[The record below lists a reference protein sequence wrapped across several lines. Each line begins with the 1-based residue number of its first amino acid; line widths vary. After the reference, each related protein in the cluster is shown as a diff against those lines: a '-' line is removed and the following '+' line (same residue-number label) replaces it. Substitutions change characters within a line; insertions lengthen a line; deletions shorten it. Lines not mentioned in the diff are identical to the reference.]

1 MYEPTGMIPAGTSL
15 LGRIINSKGAPV
27 DGKGPLTDTT
37 LVSLASLTTGTGK
50 QRSANRMLETGIK
63 VIDLLTPV
71 AEGGVNGLF
80 ADNGLG
86 KQVITEEI
94 AQHIGSRHSQCALVC
109 LSMDES
115 SYETSEL
122 MQVIHEGG
130 LESGMVMVFE
140 QITTPTTA
148 QRIVQAGI
156 TIAAHFQSQGY
167 TTLMIA
173 DRQVTTSC
181 EGTGLNVF
189 KARAAQQVVTT
200 LLLGTDDD
208 YRRYRQSGLLNIFD
222 EYILC
227 NRELFKRRIY
237 PAIDPLQ
244 SGSRL
249 LAEGIVS
256 PEHQNIARQVRQ
268 LLERYYELRKLVEA
282 RGEDGLTPEDRQ
294 TFRRGQRVEQFL
306 TQPFVV
312 AEPYT
317 DIPGEYVSLDE
328 TIRDFEALLSGQ
340 YDAVPEQHFWMVG
353 TIEQALAKGR

>member
-37 LVSLASLTTGTGK
+37 LVSLTNLTVGAEK
-50 QRSANRMLETGIK
+50 RRSASRMLETGIK
-63 VIDLLTPV
+63 VIDLLAPM

-86 KQVITEEI
+86 KQVIAEEI

-140 QITTPTTA
+140 QATIPETA

-173 DRQVTTSC
+173 DRQVMTSC
-181 EGTGLNVF
+181 ERTGLDVF
-189 KARAAQQVVTT
+189 KTRAAQQAVTI
-200 LLLGTDDD
+200 LLLGTGDD
-208 YRRYRQSGLLNIFD
+208 YGRYRQSGLLNTFD
-222 EYILC
+222 AYILC

-249 LAEGIVS
+249 LAEGLVS
-256 PEHQNIARQVRQ
+256 PTHRSVAQQVRQ
-268 LLERYYELRKLVEA
+268 LLERYYERRKLAEA
-282 RGEDGLTPEDRQ
+282 HGDDSFIPEDRQ

-340 YDAVPEQHFWMVG
+340 YNDVPEQHFWMVG
-353 TIEQALAKGR
+353 TIEQALTKG